1 LPVKSWCSLSHAA
14 ALSPDRPGPLTPPQL
29 EELEMA
35 NHGRHVVLAEGACS
49 GQLSLWFPKGY
60 RVYTI
65 YVTNEPPSLG
75 A

>member
-1 LPVKSWCSLSHAA
+1 
-14 ALSPDRPGPLTPPQL
+14 
-29 EELEMA
+29 MA